1 MNKSKIILLVKV
13 IVSISFLTIGI
24 ITLTSS
30 VTSDES
36 KKFISG
42 TIVIGAVGL
51 IISFIESV
59 SINKERNAAL
69 GELEK
74 GKQLIDEK
82 DHEITK
88 INNEVK
94 ERRLLAER
102 TATLSKILQEADDIK
117 IASANILETI
127 AKEIEICQGVLYVT
141 DEKESGKFLWGAA
154 AYAYHKLESEIDQPQ
169 FGVGLVGQTAQEKK
183 SLYIN
188 ELPNG
193 YIDVVSGLGKAQP
206 SFLALIPLMYSG
218 EVLGVIELASF
229 SEFKDKDKELFE
241 GIKDALGAGIHFLQQ
256 AKVLNKYEV
265 EIETLK
271 NQISTPEEIK
281 TLPEQVEIEEEEEII
296 ENSNPDE
303 TSEESEDVNIN
314 VNIEGEEKEETE
326 ETDDN
331 AQKED

>member
-1 MNKSKIILLVKV
+1 MNKSKILLLVKV
-13 IVSISFLTIGI
+13 LISISFLVIGI
-24 ITLTSS
+24 LTLTSS
-30 VTSDES
+30 TSNDS
-36 KKFISG
+36 KPFIMG
-42 TIVIGAVGL
+42 TIIIGAIGL
-51 IISFIESV
+51 IISFVESIT
-59 SINKERNAAL
+59 INKEKNLAL
-69 GELEK
+69 KSLEE
-74 GKQLIDEK
+74 GKLLITEK
-82 DHEITK
+82 DEEISK

-117 IASANILETI
+117 IASASILETI

-241 GIKDALGAGIHFLQQ
+241 GIKYALGAGIHFLQQ
-256 AKVLNKYEV
+256 SKVLNRYES
-265 EIETLK
+265 EIEALK
-271 NQISTPEEIK
+271 TQLTNPALTEALPEESEPI
-281 TLPEQVEIEEEEEII
+281 IEEEII
-296 ENSNPDE
+296 EDSNE
-303 TSEESEDVNIN
+303 NENLEE
-314 VNIEGEEKEETE
+314 IENLEETE
-326 ETDDN
+326 EVNSNENSEGEETEDEI
-331 AQKED
+331 QKED